1 MFFLIFLIL
10 VLEANPHYRFTF
22 VVTKNGSASLR
33 SANSVEYCPMT
44 SSKMPGFCKNE
55 DCPSSNELLE
65 FQNDDLAR
73 VRGSE
78 IRRHL
83 ATCDFCEAEV
93 EFYSIYPQAQDDAR
107 DVAAQ
112 IPAPLYELAEALLK
126 NRHSDPS
133 SLNTLLKEK
142 PGVVIDKV

>member
-1 MFFLIFLIL
+1 
-10 VLEANPHYRFTF
+10 
-22 VVTKNGSASLR
+22 
-33 SANSVEYCPMT
+33 MT
-44 SSKMPGFCKNE
+44 SSKMTGFCKNE

-65 FQNDDLAR
+65 FQNGDLAR
-73 VRGSE
+73 VRSSE
-78 IRRHL
+78 ISHHL

-126 NRHSDPS
+126 NRHGDPS